1 MFIDASAALIVA
13 MVLILIRAILGPTIY
28 DRILAVNLF
37 GTKALL
43 LIAVMGFLTDRPEF
57 LDIAL
62 VYALI
67 NFIATIAIMKFFR
80 FAHLGH
86 PHTEGPDAPVV
97 QQHGDGHGGDEAGGQ
112 PMHRILA
119 DAKGTHDDRNGN
131 VGPEH
136 NQSPTAAL
144 WLY

>member
-1 MFIDASAALIVA
+1 MFIAATVAIVIA
-13 MVLILIRAILGPTIY
+13 MVLALLRAILGPTIY

-43 LIAVMGFLTDRPEF
+43 LIALMGFLTNRPEF

-80 FAHLGH
+80 FSHLGH
-86 PHTEGPDAPVV
+86 PHENDNL
-97 QQHGDGHGGDEAGGQ
+97 GD
-112 PMHRILA
+112 L
-119 DAKGTHDDRNGN
+119 
-131 VGPEH
+131 
-136 NQSPTAAL
+136 
-144 WLY
+144 